1 MPAVDVAMERSLR
14 RGFLDLF
21 VASLRPALERRGLSD
36 QVSDVKT
43 AFSSWDNCMAV
54 TYCKYVSPT
63 SPGGTA
69 VVLTR
74 RAGGLSLRS

>member
-1 MPAVDVAMERSLR
+1 MPPVDVAMERSLR
-14 RGFLDLF
+14 RGYLDLF

-54 TYCKYVSPT
+54 AYCKYVSPS
-63 SPGGTA
+63 SPGGAA

-74 RAGGLSLRS
+74 RTGGRSLRS